1 MQYGDEWKS
10 SWTAGASRMAEK
22 RWPKVG
28 EVLTHRFRDG
38 RTVKAKVVDVDPEN
52 GVVAVEV
59 DGKRYRSLS

>member
-1 MQYGDEWKS
+1 
-10 SWTAGASRMAEK
+10 MAEK